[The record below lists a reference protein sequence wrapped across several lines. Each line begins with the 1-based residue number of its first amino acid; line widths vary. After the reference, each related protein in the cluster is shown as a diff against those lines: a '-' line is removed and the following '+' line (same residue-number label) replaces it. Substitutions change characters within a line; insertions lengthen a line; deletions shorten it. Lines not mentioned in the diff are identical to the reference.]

1 MIDQRIAKTCQVFKE
16 AMQKIKIFLAFSIII
31 LATSACNALAPTAE
45 PSPPTATAIIGPT
58 QTQPS
63 ITAAPA
69 QAQTQV
75 NIPQTADEVVRVS
88 LTEAKRGFDNKSA
101 IFVDA
106 RTQSAYETSHIK
118 GALYFGDFELKAAS
132 PNFDKSQ
139 WIITYCT

>member
-1 MIDQRIAKTCQVFKE
+1 MLKIRISLA
-16 AMQKIKIFLAFSIII
+16 ISSLIFII
-31 LATSACNALAPTAE
+31 SACTAPTPTPTQE
-45 PSPPTATAIIGPT
+45 PSTPTTVVIIAAT

-63 ITAAPA
+63 PIAT
-69 QAQTQV
+69 QAQV